1 MVTVPWPSTTTHCS
15 ERSRCRCKLSLFPGA
30 TVILLTLY
38 LGWSSRISNEP
49 HGRSSLYLLET
60 IFMLPQTKLR
70 RAEGRCDLAA
80 RCERVGVVG
89 QWEEGIAV
97 SRGAGHLRLLWV
109 WGECL
114 AVVMPQRLMWLP

>member
-60 IFMLPQTKLR
+60 IFMLPSTELR
-70 RAEGRCDLAA
+70 RPEGRCDLAA
-80 RCERVGVVG
+80 RCEWRWRQGPWQQG
-89 QWEEGIAV
+89 LSLIHISEPTRRTPISYAV
-97 SRGAGHLRLLWV
+97 F
-109 WGECL
+109 CL
-114 AVVMPQRLMWLP
+114 KKKNTIV

>member
-49 HGRSSLYLLET
+49 T
-60 IFMLPQTKLR
+60 DVLPYICWRPFSCSRKPSYGERKDAATWR
-70 RAEGRCDLAA
+70 RGVSGGGGKA
-80 RCERVGVVG
+80 RGNKAYQGVG
-89 QWEEGIAV
+89 
-97 SRGAGHLRLLWV
+97 GHDN
-109 WGECL
+109 
-114 AVVMPQRLMWLP
+114 

>member
-49 HGRSSLYLLET
+49 HVRSSLYLLET

-80 RCERVGVVG
+80 RGERRLRQGPW
-89 QWEEGIAV
+89 QQGI
-97 SRGAGHLRLLWV
+97 SGRRRHDN
-109 WGECL
+109 
-114 AVVMPQRLMWLP
+114 